1 MRPDD
6 RIVIIGGGPGGLS
19 AARAYRE
26 TGGRGEVTILTT
38 EPYPPYRRP
47 PLTKEYLRGEVER
60 DELPMQDVHWFD
72 ENDVKLRTL
81 TRALTLDRDRGV
93 VETETDE
100 LPYDACVLATG
111 SEPVRIPIPGGED
124 PEVLVMRTIDNS
136 ERLRGRTG
144 EGSRA
149 LVVGSGFIGCEAAV
163 SLSLLGTQ
171 VSLISQE
178 SVPQEQRLGPEVGER
193 VKGWLESYG
202 VDLRYL
208 GTEVEGIERENGG
221 FRVTVEGGES
231 ISTGTVLFGTGV
243 SPRMQLAEEAKL
255 EIEEGGVVTDSS
267 MRTSGSDIFA
277 VGDIAF
283 AMNESAGERQKVE
296 HWGEAL
302 EHGRIAGTVLAGGEA
317 SWSMAPG
324 FWSTMGE
331 KTLKYWSWSG
341 GWDEAHFVD
350 HVERG
355 EAGEA
360 SESFTVWYGRN
371 GVCVGVLAHNCDKD
385 YEEGREIV
393 EGGALLPR

>member
-1 MRPDD
+1 MR
-6 RIVIIGGGPGGLS
+6 GGGLPL
-19 AARAYRE
+19 AAR
-26 TGGRGEVTILTT
+26 
-38 EPYPPYRRP
+38 
-47 PLTKEYLRGEVER
+47 
-60 DELPMQDVHWFD
+60 
-72 ENDVKLRTL
+72 
-81 TRALTLDRDRGV
+81 
-93 VETETDE
+93 
-100 LPYDACVLATG
+100 DAG
-111 SEPVRIPIPGGED
+111 
-124 PEVLVMRTIDNS
+124 
-136 ERLRGRTG
+136 
-144 EGSRA
+144 
-149 LVVGSGFIGCEAAV
+149 
-163 SLSLLGTQ
+163 
-171 VSLISQE
+171 
-178 SVPQEQRLGPEVGER
+178 VPQEQRLGPEVGER

-360 SESFTVWYGRN
+360 SESCSVCTAGTGSASVSSPTTATKTTRKAVKSSRAEHYFHDDTDAPAARPGAKGLCRSPRPQRGR
-371 GVCVGVLAHNCDKD
+371 A
-385 YEEGREIV
+385 RR
-393 EGGALLPR
+393 LLPQVARVSVRGPR